1 MAGRPAG
8 NDTTVRDEDFIQ
20 DMRIAAQA
28 CPRGRL
34 SEHRYDKLGRYT
46 SIMVRWR
53 FGTWN
58 AAMRLAFPE
67 LMARLHPTVDEMLA
81 DLHRVA
87 DISRQMMQAAIENNV
102 GWHQRRGCGLSAPF
116 YTRHGKYGPR
126 YLMLHLGPHLHAPGN
141 SWPAL
146 KLAAGITDV

>member
-1 MAGRPAG
+1 MRARRAS
-8 NDTTVRDEDFIQ
+8 NDEKIRDEDFIQ

-46 SIMVRWR
+46 AIMVRYR

-67 LMARLHPTVDEMLA
+67 LMARLHPSVDEMIA

-87 DISRQMMQAAIENNV
+87 DISRQMMQAAV

-126 YLMLHLGPHLHAPGN
+126 YLMLHLGPHLHVTGN
-141 SWPAL
+141 SWPEL
-146 KLAAGITDV
+146 KLALGITDV